1 MRNAVIYARFS
12 SSNQREESID
22 AQVRACSE
30 YAQKHNLNIVKKFI
44 DRATTGTNVN
54 REGFLEMIDYCKKT
68 NDVEAV
74 IVHKMD
80 RFSRDRY
87 QSLLYKGELKKH
99 GVQFISVLENLD
111 NSPESII
118 LESVLDGFNE
128 YYSRNL
134 ARETMKGLKENARKA
149 KYTGGTLP
157 LGYDADEDKNYVI
170 NEEEAKI
177 VKKIFYDYLDG
188 SSIKKIAEDLNLK
201 NYKTKLGNKFSIYSV
216 SNILKNE
223 KYKGVYTFNKIKK
236 VKYPGGSKK
245 VKNDKDEIIRIENA
259 IPKIVPESVFDN
271 IEKKSK
277 KNQTIPGSY
286 NAHEPY
292 LLTGIIFCGKCG
304 ERMNGTRKKG
314 GSKRTKYYSYYQCS
328 GRRRFRT
335 CDMPSVNKEDLEEAI
350 ISYMENTLFTDEYI
364 DEIIDNLYE
373 SYVKFSKQNETD
385 KKVLSERIDS
395 LTDKYNE
402 LVERLIDTDKDKT
415 TGLLKAMNKIDEKRA
430 GYEELLENAN
440 KYSKRVLTKKSLKKY
455 LMSGK
460 DIRNKSLKEQKKI
473 IHKFVEKVT
482 VYEDRV
488 DVKFFVDYFGD
499 KKTRAKALVQT

>member
-1 MRNAVIYARFS
+1 
-12 SSNQREESID
+12 
-22 AQVRACSE
+22 
-30 YAQKHNLNIVKKFI
+30 
-44 DRATTGTNVN
+44 
-54 REGFLEMIDYCKKT
+54 
-68 NDVEAV
+68 
-74 IVHKMD
+74 
-80 RFSRDRY
+80 
-87 QSLLYKGELKKH
+87 
-99 GVQFISVLENLD
+99 
-111 NSPESII
+111 
-118 LESVLDGFNE
+118 
-128 YYSRNL
+128 
-134 ARETMKGLKENARKA
+134 
-149 KYTGGTLP
+149 
-157 LGYDADEDKNYVI
+157 
-170 NEEEAKI
+170 
-177 VKKIFYDYLDG
+177 
-188 SSIKKIAEDLNLK
+188 
-201 NYKTKLGNKFSIYSV
+201 
-216 SNILKNE
+216 
-223 KYKGVYTFNKIKK
+223 
-236 VKYPGGSKK
+236 
-245 VKNDKDEIIRIENA
+245 
-259 IPKIVPESVFDN
+259 
-271 IEKKSK
+271 
-277 KNQTIPGSY
+277 
-286 NAHEPY
+286 
-292 LLTGIIFCGKCG
+292 
-304 ERMNGTRKKG
+304 
-314 GSKRTKYYSYYQCS
+314 
-328 GRRRFRT
+328 
-335 CDMPSVNKEDLEEAI
+335 MPSVNKEDLEEAI